1 MAKMSFPFSMKFNL
15 LKYAAMKNLGA
26 TYDLHIQFY
35 FFKIRRNLI
44 LYYSYDKN
52 TMEWMDIGQASDD
65 SNVHPRKREK
75 IKFMEIF
82 KLGEIMR

>member
-1 MAKMSFPFSMKFNL
+1 MSFPFSMKFNL

-26 TYDLHIQFY
+26 TYGLHIQFH

-52 TMEWMDIGQASDD
+52 TMEWMDIDKIVTTLTFTRA
-65 SNVHPRKREK
+65 NREK
-75 IKFMEIF
+75 IKFIEEIF
-82 KLGEIMR
+82 KLGVIMR